1 MKITGVRIKRSTTQ
15 LKTPFVTSLRRIS
28 EIENILI
35 TLTTNSG
42 EYGFGGAS
50 PTAAI
55 TGDTIGSITAG
66 IEYIVEQLSGM
77 DVGNIEALM
86 EKINNSIVGNTSAK
100 AAVDMAVYDLYGKK
114 YSVPLYKILGGYR
127 DQLQTDITISLNSPK
142 QMAEDSIIA
151 VKDGYNS
158 LKIKLGENIHQDLK
172 RMRAIKES
180 IDSSVSLRIDA
191 NQGWKP
197 KDAVE
202 IIGLLKADGI
212 VLDFIEQP
220 VMAGDLDGMRFVRER
235 VSIPVIA
242 DESVFSP
249 ADTLKLIEHNAADG
263 INIKLMKS
271 GGIYNAIKIAN
282 IAEAAGLFCMVGSM
296 MESHTGLTAAAH
308 FAASRSV
315 VTETD
320 LDVPLLCIIKPKTGG
335 TEYSGQNITLP
346 NTPGL
351 GITGW

>member
-142 QMAEDSIIA
+142 QMAKDSIIA
-151 VKDGYNS
+151 VKDGY
-158 LKIKLGENIHQDLK
+158 
-172 RMRAIKES
+172 
-180 IDSSVSLRIDA
+180 
-191 NQGWKP
+191 
-197 KDAVE
+197 
-202 IIGLLKADGI
+202 
-212 VLDFIEQP
+212 
-220 VMAGDLDGMRFVRER
+220 
-235 VSIPVIA
+235 
-242 DESVFSP
+242 
-249 ADTLKLIEHNAADG
+249 
-263 INIKLMKS
+263 KS
-271 GGIYNAIKIAN
+271 
-282 IAEAAGLFCMVGSM
+282 
-296 MESHTGLTAAAH
+296 
-308 FAASRSV
+308 
-315 VTETD
+315 
-320 LDVPLLCIIKPKTGG
+320 
-335 TEYSGQNITLP
+335 
-346 NTPGL
+346 
-351 GITGW
+351 